1 MNFEDTTSYT
11 LTKTGTVQKN
21 MLEKKM
27 KEIGLHSGQ
36 VFVLMELWKRD
47 GQRQIDLAARLR
59 LAPPTINKIL
69 GGLLEAD
76 FVTRAR
82 YEDDARSTRIYLTQ
96 KGIDVRRG
104 LEDKWAELEE
114 ETLRNL
120 TNTERLMFDQLL
132 RKLFQLDD
140 QPNY

>member
-69 GGLLEAD
+69 GGLLEED

-96 KGIDVRRG
+96 KGIDVRRD

-140 QPNY
+140 QTNY

>member
-1 MNFEDTTSYT
+1 MDFDQ
-11 LTKTGTVQKN
+11 TVSHALN
-21 MLEKKM
+21 RISTAHRNLLERRM

-82 YEDDARSTRIYLTQ
+82 YEDDARSTRIYLTRN
-96 KGIDVRRG
+96 GIDIRPA
-104 LEDKWAELEE
+104 LEQQWAELEE
-114 ETLRNL
+114 ETLAGL
-120 TNTERLMFDQLL
+120 TETERLIFNQLL
-132 RKLFQLDD
+132 RKLFGFEDAE
-140 QPNY
+140 

>member
-11 LTKTGTVQKN
+11 LTKTGTVHKN

-27 KEIGLHSGQ
+27 KAIGLHSGQ

-59 LAPPTINKIL
+59 LTPPTINKIL
-69 GGLLEAD
+69 GGLLESD

-96 KGIDVRRG
+96 KGLSVRRD

-132 RKLFQLDD
+132 RKLFQFDG
-140 QPNY
+140 QANY

>member
-96 KGIDVRRG
+96 KGIDVRRD

>member
-47 GQRQIDLAARLR
+47 GQRQVELAARLR

-69 GGLLEAD
+69 GGLLEGD

-96 KGIDVRRG
+96 KGIDVRRD

>member
-1 MNFEDTTSYT
+1 MNFEDTTSYA

-21 MLEKKM
+21 MLEKRM

>member
-96 KGIDVRRG
+96 KGIDVRRD

-140 QPNY
+140 QTNY